1 MADISDLHPAI
12 IHALKTGKLDQAHA
26 ATGQTV
32 PPASGSVWL
41 TQKRPRA
48 KETAEPP
55 QRRSTEAED
64 DAFYDGFNNNPLR

>member
-12 IHALKTGKLDQAHA
+12 IHALKTGKLDQAQA
-26 ATGQTV
+26 ATGQSV
-32 PPASGSVWL
+32 GSVSAPVRL
-41 TQKRPRA
+41 RQNRP
-48 KETAEPP
+48 TARTKAEP